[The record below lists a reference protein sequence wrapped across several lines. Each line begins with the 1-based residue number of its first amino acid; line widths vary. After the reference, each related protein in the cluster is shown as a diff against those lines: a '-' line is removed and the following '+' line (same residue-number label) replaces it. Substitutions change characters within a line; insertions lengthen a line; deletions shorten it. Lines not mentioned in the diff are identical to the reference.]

1 VTPPEALFMGD
12 PLTSR
17 FGLKLDHRQQDI
29 PLRDILFI
37 ILGLGGVILSGQ
49 PRFKPRSYR
58 FFRLLAFEALLLLVY
73 LNSPSWFFTPFS
85 IQQIFS
91 WILLL
96 GSIVLA
102 LHGFWMLHR
111 YGEPTNGIETTTQLV
126 DSGAFRFIRHP
137 LYTSLL
143 LFGWGV
149 FFKNPTWA
157 AVGIALGATAFLMA
171 TTLYEEEEN
180 LGQFGEVY
188 ADYRKRTWRMIPL
201 VF

>member
-1 VTPPEALFMGD
+1 MR
-12 PLTSR
+12 S
-17 FGLKLDHRQQDI
+17 
-29 PLRDILFI
+29 ILFI
-37 ILGLGGVILSGQ
+37 ILGLGAIVLSGR

-73 LNSPSWFFTPFS
+73 VNSPSWFFAPFS
-85 IQQIFS
+85 TQQVLS

-102 LHGFWMLHR
+102 LHGFWMLR
-111 YGEPTNGIETTTQLV
+111 TYGQPTNGIETTTQLV

-149 FFKNPTWA
+149 FLKHPTWTA
-157 AVGIALGATAFLMA
+157 AGIALGATAFLMA
-171 TTLYEEEEN
+171 TTLCEEEEN
-180 LGQFGEVY
+180 LRRFRDAYTEYQQH
-188 ADYRKRTWRMIPL
+188 TWRMIPF